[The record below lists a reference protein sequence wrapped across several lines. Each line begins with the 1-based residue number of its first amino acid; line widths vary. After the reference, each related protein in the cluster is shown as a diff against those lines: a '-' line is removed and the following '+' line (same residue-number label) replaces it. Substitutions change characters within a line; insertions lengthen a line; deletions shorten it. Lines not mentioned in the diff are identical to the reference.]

1 MKNRHYTN
9 YAPSPPLRGSMSV
22 IACSQQLSNL
32 ERLGGRLG
40 LDRMTGY
47 SSLVQ
52 VGESAAN
59 DYKAMKRHATA
70 ILFSCGLG
78 P

>member
-1 MKNRHYTN
+1 
-9 YAPSPPLRGSMSV
+9 MSV

-52 VGESAAN
+52 VGESAAQRLQG
-59 DYKAMKRHATA
+59 DEKACHRNFVQ
-70 ILFSCGLG
+70 LWLG
-78 P
+78 GPGEDNSRTQDLHYS